1 MKGVEGLVAAALLLV
16 ITVAGGLL
24 LYNYVMNYLSLPQQ
38 YVSLKVVSAKIVVLD
53 STSSMLTI
61 QVSNLGNIPANI
73 TGVTVYTRGGAYSV
87 SLSNQVPAGSTIAI
101 NVGLNSTVTSAVV
114 ASSQVYISVNYTSN
128 GSSGATDLVKV
139 PVY

>member
-1 MKGVEGLVAAALLLV
+1 LKGVEGLVAAALLLV

-73 TGVTVYTRGGAYSV
+73 TGVTVYTGGSTYSV
-87 SLSNQVPAGSTIAI
+87 SLSNHVPAGSTITI

>member
-24 LYNYVMNYLSLPQQ
+24 IYNYVMNYLSLPQQ

-53 STSSMLTI
+53 STSMLTL

-73 TGVTVYTRGGAYSV
+73 TGVTVYTSGGAYSV
-87 SLSNQVPAGSTIAI
+87 PLSNQVPAGSTIAI
-101 NVGLNSTVTSAVV
+101 NVGLNSTVTSAIA

-128 GSSGATDLVKV
+128 GSSGTTDLVKV
-139 PVY
+139 PVYY

>member
-24 LYNYVMNYLSLPQQ
+24 IYNYVMNYLSLPQQ
-38 YVSLKVVSAKIVVLD
+38 YASLKVVSAKIVVLN
-53 STSSMLTI
+53 STSMLTL

-73 TGVTVYTRGGAYSV
+73 TGVTVYTSGSTYSV
-87 SLSNQVPAGSTIAI
+87 SLSNHVPAGSTITI
-101 NVGLNSTVTSAVV
+101 NVGLNSTVTSAIA

-128 GSSGATDLVKV
+128 GSSGASDLVKV
-139 PVY
+139 PVYY